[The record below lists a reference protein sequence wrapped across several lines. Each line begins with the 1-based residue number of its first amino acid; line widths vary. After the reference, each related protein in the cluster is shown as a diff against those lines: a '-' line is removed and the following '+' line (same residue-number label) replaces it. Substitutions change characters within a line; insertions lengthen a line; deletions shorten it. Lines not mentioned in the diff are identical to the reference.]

1 MKKFIRN
8 SILFCLPV
16 LLGSFS
22 LFLIPLDK
30 QFAYHYVKG
39 ECSDKASWMYHR
51 VFEDERPVDIV
62 FSGAS
67 QTGSAVIDETISEKL
82 SQTAGKNIEVVNYG
96 YCRGGR
102 DIQYTMLKDL
112 FHQKHPQLLVLE
124 VTEDEPKKSHPVFP
138 YLADTKDLLGS
149 FTPLNLRY
157 FTSIWKGVTV
167 RFESLR
173 AQVTNSYRYKEH
185 GSYPPFGYR
194 GSSHTVKREYINE
207 NAKKWEHRFSRQKPG
222 SLRRIELSYS
232 KHYVRKIVELANKNN
247 CEVAFLYLR
256 ESGSN
261 LKVPLLEEYYLDFG
275 ELIILPNEI
284 FENSNNWK
292 DPTHFNDSGA
302 KEASEFLAPVLADH
316 IQ

>member
-1 MKKFIRN
+1 MKKFVRN

-16 LLGSFS
+16 LLGAFS

-39 ECSDKASWMYHR
+39 ECSDKASWLYHR

-67 QTGSAVIDETISEKL
+67 QTGSAVIDETISEEL
-82 SQTAGKNIEVVNYG
+82 SQKAGKNIEVVNYG

-112 FHQKHPQLLVLE
+112 FNEKHPQLLVLE

-138 YLADTKDLLGS
+138 YLADTKDLLES
-149 FTPLNLRY
+149 FAPLNLRY
-157 FTSIWKGVTV
+157 FTSIWKGITV

-173 AQVTNSYRYKEH
+173 AKITNSYRYKEPV
-185 GSYPPFGYR
+185 SYPPFGYR
-194 GSSHTVKREYINE
+194 GSSHTVQREYIRE
-207 NAKKWEHRFSRQKPG
+207 NAKKWERRFLRQKSG
-222 SLRRIELSYS
+222 SIRRIELSYS
-232 KHYVRKIVELANKNN
+232 KHYVRKIVELAKEND

-261 LKVPLLEEYYLDFG
+261 LKAPLLEEYYLDFG
-275 ELIILPNEI
+275 ELIILPSEI
-284 FENSNNWK
+284 FENTDNWK
-292 DPTHFNDSGA
+292 DPTHLNNSGA
-302 KEASEFLAPVLADH
+302 KKASEFLIPFLADY
-316 IQ
+316 IR